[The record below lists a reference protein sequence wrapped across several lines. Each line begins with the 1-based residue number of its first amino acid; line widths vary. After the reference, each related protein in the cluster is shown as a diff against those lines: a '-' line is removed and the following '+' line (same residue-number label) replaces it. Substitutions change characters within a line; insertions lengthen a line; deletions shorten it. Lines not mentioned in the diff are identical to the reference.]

1 MVKKDAHVKIDV
13 FSVTGQHIKTLVDGR
28 KSSGTH
34 QLRFRGGNLAGG
46 IYFYRMFIN
55 GRLQETKKM
64 LLLKIRPNATFT
76 TIQWPNQAFAPDA
89 F

>member
-1 MVKKDAHVKIDV
+1 MFTKIPIFRKLCCLYV
-13 FSVTGQHIKTLVDGR
+13 GTGQHIKTLVDGR

-34 QLRFRGGNLAGG
+34 QLRFRGGNLARG

-64 LLLKIRPNATFT
+64 LLLK
-76 TIQWPNQAFAPDA
+76 
-89 F
+89 